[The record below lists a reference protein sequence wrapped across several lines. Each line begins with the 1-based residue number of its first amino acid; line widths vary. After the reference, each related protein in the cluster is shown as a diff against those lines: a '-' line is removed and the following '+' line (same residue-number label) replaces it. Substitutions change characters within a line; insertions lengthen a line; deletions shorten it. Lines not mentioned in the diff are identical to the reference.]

1 VYIDLIA
8 TATKLGVTLTTLK
21 MAAIGGNVCSQQI
34 AKDMREKLNIRRI
47 IVSQKAICMQD
58 LAIIW
63 TESV

>member
-47 IVSQKAICMQD
+47 IVSQKAICMQG